1 MNKRLTTSALMQIAG
16 ALLVRVNIYGLN
28 PFGIGIYTAIMCS
41 RLIKWPT
48 LIIMSISML
57 FYWSVLDA
65 AKYVLVMLGIS
76 VMIKLIEDGRRRINE
91 VAGSLIGAGLYMA
104 MECSEV
110 FMENGSNEQYIFAM
124 LAGVLAFTSSM
135 LMHKII
141 EAMLISGKKISN
153 SNSRRKSNDDENI
166 YEEKIKKIASSFE
179 RVAKSITT
187 MSSSSEDRMV
197 NCIACPTDY
206 NPEVQV
212 VNELW
217 KNRIYESQKAI
228 ALQLGEMSKILKDC
242 TTDAYTFVGI
252 DENRERYLRIKLKN
266 KGVILKKIIVINNR
280 RGINEINITIKAS
293 WNKCIMVKE
302 VEAILSDA
310 FCKKICLLKE
320 KGKIVSRE
328 YTTYNFVE
336 EPNYFVLHGTA
347 KKASEENGV
356 SGDNFTCMELQSGQ
370 ALVSVSDGMGHGI
383 NAYRQSEMVLSL
395 LEELMEGG
403 FSETVALKLINT
415 VFMIDSSNIAPA
427 SVDMGIID
435 LYSGVCDFM
444 KIGAATTFVKRG
456 GWVEAI
462 KSTSMPIGAEE
473 IVDIETTSK
482 KLYDGDFVIMMS
494 DGIIDAIKCEDK
506 EKVMSKIIME
516 TESTKPQ
523 DMAREIL
530 ARAIAM
536 SNLVDKKKMRDQDD
550 MLVLVTGIWDK
561 CA

>member
-1 MNKRLTTSALMQIAG
+1 MNKRLTTSALMQMVG
-16 ALLVRVNIYGLN
+16 ALLVRVSIYGLN
-28 PFGIGIYTAIMCS
+28 PFGIGVYTAIMCS

-48 LIIMSISML
+48 LIIMSISMS

-65 AKYVLVMLGIS
+65 AKYVLVMIGIS

-91 VAGSLIGAGLYMA
+91 VAGSLIGAGLYLA
-104 MECSEV
+104 MECSEN
-110 FMENGSNEQYIFAM
+110 FMENGSNEQYLFIM
-124 LAGVLAFTSSM
+124 LAGVLTFTSSM
-135 LMHKII
+135 LMYKII

-153 SNSRRKSNDDENI
+153 NSRRKNIEDENV
-166 YEEKIKKIASSFE
+166 YEEKIKRIASSFE
-179 RVAKSITT
+179 KVAKSITT
-187 MSSSSEDRMV
+187 MSSDDRMV
-197 NCIACPTDY
+197 NCIACPTDF
-206 NPEVQV
+206 NSEVQV

-217 KNRIYESQKAI
+217 KNRMFESQKAI
-228 ALQLGEMSKILKDC
+228 AMQLGEMSKILKDC
-242 TTDAYTFVGI
+242 TTDAYTFVGM

-266 KGVILKKIIVINNR
+266 KGVILKNIVVINNR

-293 WNKCIMVKE
+293 WNRCVMVKE

-310 FCKKICLLKE
+310 FCKKICLLKD
-320 KGKIVSRE
+320 KGKVVKRE
-328 YTTYNFVE
+328 YSTYNFVE

-347 KKASEENGV
+347 KKACEENGV

-403 FSETVALKLINT
+403 FSETVALKLINS
-415 VFMIDSSNIAPA
+415 VFMIDSNNIEPA

-473 IVDIETTSK
+473 VVDIETTSK

-494 DGIIDAIKCEDK
+494 DGIIDAIKCDDK

-523 DMAREIL
+523 EMAREIL
-530 ARAIAM
+530 SRAIAM
-536 SNLVDKKKMRDQDD
+536 SNMSDSKKVRNRDD